1 MRWPWWA
8 WILLVLPWGIILS
21 MLGYVVWTFWPR
33 PEPPKPAV
41 TVPHQWWCG
50 GKTPCACSPGWKREH
65 AVPKD
70 VYQKLLK
77 LKEKGKR

>member
-8 WILLVLPWGIILS
+8 WILLVLPWTIILS

-41 TVPHQWWCG
+41 TVPHD
-50 GKTPCACSPGWKREH
+50 T
-65 AVPKD
+65 
-70 VYQKLLK
+70 YQKLLK